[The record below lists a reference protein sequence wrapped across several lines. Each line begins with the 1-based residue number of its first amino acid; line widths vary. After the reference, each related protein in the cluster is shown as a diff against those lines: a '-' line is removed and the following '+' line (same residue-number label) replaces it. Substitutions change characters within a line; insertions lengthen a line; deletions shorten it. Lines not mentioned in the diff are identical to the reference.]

1 VDSITFGRSSSD
13 FGGLRVMADVK
24 DFEFVLGFVDLIVD
38 EEWGVQELAYEQ
50 SSNSVRMDS

>member
-1 VDSITFGRSSSD
+1 
-13 FGGLRVMADVK
+13 MADVK